1 MSRLHICVLDI
12 KGTHGYIL
20 MGNIPSNHVR
30 IWGELTNIKNDDTR
44 LAMVEKILI
53 APEYVNSLK
62 QTGLYS
68 GVLTWASVI
77 KRGQRADWPVYASP
91 ASGLNGAARIVPN
104 SANRLPSPAYNPPPS
119 PGGGGN
125 NAIINAPPARKAI
138 DYLHE
143 SYELLG
149 LSDDVPL
156 TVDALKAAYKKRA
169 LAVHPDK
176 KGGNAELF
184 DAMTKSYLF
193 LQEVITKLV
202 PKNAMTA
209 NGDKAKVTMEAAVKY
224 RNDPS
229 VPVYDDGLNVNNP
242 GIAVVVRDM
251 NTPEYAPPPISP
263 KAQNTGGSGGS
274 GGMPPGP
281 PNTLNP
287 KNLDMNVFNQI
298 FEQNRM
304 ADAEKDDGY
313 GDWLKSAENSGK
325 APSKMGGKFSVDVF
339 NKLFEDEAKTLGQN
353 KQNGLTNYNNPD
365 ALMLSPT
372 AVVLGGDKPSEY
384 TAPAG
389 AGLQF
394 TDLKAAY
401 STRTT
406 FSQEVSHVPI
416 ATKTFSQAKAEREKD
431 PGPASVEEMRQ
442 IEAMKHRVELEE
454 RARQMRAAAF
464 DTNAGSYHDRL
475 KQRLYITEKPLQ

>member
-1 MSRLHICVLDI
+1 
-12 KGTHGYIL
+12 
-20 MGNIPSNHVR
+20 MGNTPSNHVR
-30 IWGELTNIKNDDTR
+30 IWGELSNIKNDETR
-44 LAMVEKILI
+44 LAMVEKLLI

-68 GVLTWASVI
+68 GVLTWAAVI

-91 ASGLNGAARIVPN
+91 ASGPRDAARIVPN

-119 PGGGGN
+119 PGGGN
-125 NAIINAPPARKAI
+125 ANAIINAPPARKAI

-184 DAMTKSYLF
+184 DAVTKSYLF

-251 NTPEYAPPPISP
+251 NTPEYAPPPVSP
-263 KAQNTGGSGGS
+263 KVQKTGGGG

-281 PNTLNP
+281 PITLNP

-313 GDWLKSAENSGK
+313 GDWLKSSENSGK
-325 APSKMGGKFSVDVF
+325 TPSKMGGKFSVDVF
-339 NKLFEDEAKTLGQN
+339 NKLFEDEAKSLPQN

-365 ALMLSPT
+365 AMILSPT

-416 ATKTFSQAKAEREKD
+416 ASKTFSQAKAEREKD

-442 IEAMKHRVELEE
+442 IEAMKHRAEMEE